1 MRIIS
6 IVNQKGGCGK
16 TTTAINL
23 SACLALKNKKVLLLD
38 LDPQAHATIGL
49 GFKSEEIEKSI
60 YNIFSNE
67 ATIDEAAKVAV
78 PPNLYIVPSNIAVS
92 AIEQIYAGMS
102 EREKQLKNRIADM
115 KGEFDFVIMD
125 CPPNIGML
133 TFNALVAST
142 EVLVPVET
150 GFFSLQG
157 VKKLLEMI
165 NILKEHLGHQLPI
178 KILPTLHDRRI
189 RNSQLLLME
198 IYRKLGDISFKTVIN
213 INDKLKEA
221 ASRGKPITE
230 YSMNS
235 SGFKDYM
242 GLAFE
247 VLSMSGEIAQDQ
259 EVSITIPSYKKAGIV
274 YLTLKEPVAADVK
287 LAGDF
292 NNWIPDG
299 NVITHKEDGETWN
312 KILYL
317 KPGVYQYR
325 FIIDGNWKEDPNNPH
340 IVENP
345 YGGLNSIM
353 RVEETL

>member
-38 LDPQAHATIGL
+38 LDPQAHATVGF
-49 GFKSEEIEKSI
+49 GFKPEEIDKSI
-60 YNIFSNE
+60 YNVFSNE
-67 ATIDEAAKVAV
+67 TTIDEVARVAV
-78 PPNLYIVPSNIAVS
+78 PPNLYLVPSNIAVS
-92 AIEQIYAGMS
+92 AIEQIYAGMADR
-102 EREKQLKNRIADM
+102 ERKLKNRIADM
-115 KGEFDFVIMD
+115 KGEFDFIIMD

-142 EVLVPVET
+142 EVIVPVET

-165 NILKEHLGHQLPI
+165 NVLNEHLAHQLQI
-178 KILPTLHDRRI
+178 RILPTLHDRRI
-189 RNSQLLLME
+189 RNSNILLME
-198 IYRKLGDISFKTVIN
+198 IYRSLGDISFKTVIH

-235 SGFKDYM
+235 SGFKDHM
-242 GLAFE
+242 SLAQE
-247 VLSMSGEIAQDQ
+247 VLFIAGEATREQ
-259 EVSITIPSYKKAGIV
+259 EDLVNLYKKAGLV
-274 YLTLKEPVAADVK
+274 FLTLKEPRANDVK
-287 LAGDF
+287 VAGDF
-292 NNWIPDG
+292 NNWNPDC
-299 NVITHKEDGETWN
+299 NVITHKEADGTWN

-317 KPGVYQYR
+317 KPGTYQYR
-325 FIIDGNWKEDPNNPH
+325 FIIDGDWKEDPNNPN

-345 YGGLNSIM
+345 YGGINSVMSI
-353 RVEETL
+353 EESI